1 MKFKIALLVGKAL
14 HFIGKPFGKSTNLPG
29 EIALKI
35 CPDLFSRFNFKGKIL
50 AVTGS
55 NGKTTTAN
63 TVAHILS
70 KSGYSVINNAKGSN
84 LTGGV
89 ATTLITHSAF
99 SGNIDADYVVLEV
112 DERYSRL
119 IFKDF
124 APDFMLVTNLFRDQL
139 TRNGNVD
146 VIISKLTEAIKPK
159 TKLILNAN
167 DPISSLLAPDN
178 DRVYYAMEKTAES
191 SDTPMNI
198 THDAKVCPKCFGKMK
213 YDYFHYNHIG
223 KFACE
228 NCGYTNCT
236 PKYVASEVDFS
247 SGDFLINGEKANTQ
261 YKSAFHFLNVTAAVS
276 LCVEAGIDFNTAV
289 KNAST
294 FVVSRQR
301 FDEFNLKD
309 RKAVMIL
316 SKNQNPVSF
325 DQSISYLLN
334 EDGEKTVIVYVN
346 NINHTHNKD
355 TTWLYDISF
364 EKLNGKVSSLICT
377 GPRAY
382 DLAVRLKLAD
392 FDMKCVEIE
401 PELEKLKKIVDKTTG
416 TVYILTE
423 LYDAKAILSAI
434 SEKDGGKDDE

>member
-1 MKFKIALLVGKAL
+1 MKFKIALLIGKIL

-29 EIALKI
+29 EIALKF
-35 CPDLFSRFNFKGKIL
+35 CPDLFSKFKFSGKIL

-70 KSGYSVINNAKGSN
+70 ECGYSVINNAKGSN

-89 ATTLITHSAF
+89 ATTLITNSNF
-99 SGNIDADYVVLEV
+99 SGLVSSDFVVLEV

-124 APDFMLVTNLFRDQL
+124 SPDYMLVTNLFRDQL

-146 VIISKLTEAIKPK
+146 VIVSKLTEAIKPK
-159 TKLILNAN
+159 TKLVLNAN
-167 DPISSLLAPDN
+167 DPISSLLAPEN
-178 DRVYYAMEKTAES
+178 ERVYYFMDKTAES
-191 SDTPMNI
+191 DEESVNI

-223 KFACE
+223 AFKCE
-228 NCGYTNCT
+228 NCGYTNAAA
-236 PKYVASEVDFS
+236 KYVCNNVDFE
-247 SGDFLINGEKANTQ
+247 SGVFEINGVKTQTQ
-261 YKSAFHFLNVTAAVS
+261 YKSVFNFLNVTAAVA
-276 LCVEAGIDFNTAV
+276 LCCEAGLSIEDAT
-289 KNAST
+289 KGASS
-294 FVVSRQR
+294 FIVSRQR
-301 FDEFNLKD
+301 FDEFTFGD

-325 DQSISYLLN
+325 DQSVSYLLSQ
-334 EDGEKTVIVYVN
+334 EGEKTVIVYVN
-346 NINHTHNKD
+346 NINHTHQKD

-364 EKLNGKVSSLICT
+364 ERLKNNISSLVCT

-382 DLAVRLKLAD
+382 DLAVRLKLSD
-392 FDMKCVEIE
+392 FDMKYVQVE
-401 PELEKLKKIVDKTTG
+401 PELSKLKKVVDKTEG

-423 LYDAKAILSAI
+423 LYDAQAILSVI
-434 SEKDGGKDDE
+434 SGGHEK